1 MTTPLAR
8 LIASLAMLALFYRA
22 MLVPQ
27 AAPIADQVRVA
38 DADAD
43 QTIAASR
50 DLYAAARYADALAP
64 TEALVQR
71 FPTQHVYWQRL
82 ANIYQQLGRF
92 HDEAAAWQHVIERS
106 PTPWDACPAIA
117 VAHAAGHDAAAAFAA
132 YESCWALAP
141 WDADAAFFL
150 AREHERRST
159 PEQAAAL
166 YRRSLAIDPSH
177 ADSQLGLARL
187 DLHASRFDAARQ
199 AAQTMVARFP
209 DHADA
214 HLILAQAAQRAGGA
228 DEARQHFQQTLQLEE
243 RYFDAHLG
251 LGILEFGEHNA
262 ARARQHFERALAL
275 DPSRRAELA
284 TWLDRTEAAR

>member
-1 MTTPLAR
+1 MQSPFAR
-8 LIASLAMLALFYRA
+8 LIASLAMLALFYWA

-27 AAPIADQVRVA
+27 AATAADDVRVA

-50 DLYAAARYADALAP
+50 DLYAAARYADALLP

-82 ANIYQQLGRF
+82 AVIYQQLGRF
-92 HDEAAAWQHVIERS
+92 HDEADAWQHVIERS

-117 VAHAAGHDAAAAFAA
+117 VARAADHDAAGAFAG
-132 YESCWALAP
+132 YEACWALAP

-150 AREHERRST
+150 AREHERRGG
-159 PEQAAAL
+159 PGQAEAMS
-166 YRRSLAIDPSH
+166 RRSLEIDPSH
-177 ADSQLGLARL
+177 ADSRLGLARL
-187 DLHASRFDAARQ
+187 ALHANRFDEARQ
-199 AAQTMVARFP
+199 AARTVIARFP

-214 HLILAQAAQRAGGA
+214 HLLLAQAAQRTGGA
-228 DEARQHFQQTLQLEE
+228 EEARQHFQQTLQLEE
-243 RYFDAHLG
+243 RYFDAHVG
-251 LGILEFGEHNA
+251 LGILEYGEHNA